1 MFYIKSLKLKAK
13 ENQWRKDKAVYE
25 QKIELL
31 EIQIRESK
39 LREEN
44 LKNMNENIMSALND
58 MSSDNKPF
66 VVILFFFWRELSLF
80 NK

>member
-1 MFYIKSLKLKAK
+1 LKAK

-66 VVILFFFWRELSLF
+66 VVKNFLAIVIYYFFEEKLFV
-80 NK
+80 